1 MKQLNNSKRA
11 WIPLLVIVSAVIGAT
26 NASALS
32 VTAKPSKP
40 AVQAIRA
47 SAKAL
52 KGTVDVSV
60 SFSIAST
67 NAKSPILQTQVKVGT
82 KICTANGKAT
92 KCTVKS
98 VVAGRT
104 YKVLVRA
111 NNRNGYGSWSAPVS
125 IMIKAGS
132 TWSSASNTTSNTT
145 STTTSPST
153 TTTSPSTTTTS
164 PSTTTTIAY
173 SPVVSPNDPAQN
185 ATAASTVR
193 FDLSDAVGIAMKT
206 GVSSSSV
213 KKQAIGSNL
222 LVVLSSGLTRDAVI
236 LGTVSVNQFLIA
248 PNNRLYV
255 LFKSATDFGNGT
267 TSCILAQVYRST
279 GDAKCIESS
288 LAYVDI
294 GTIQFDA
301 DGNIYYSGG
310 NSQYRQSVVRR
321 YANGSAAD
329 YINQYQSFDKFF
341 VVPNG
346 DILISGSTSSNG
358 LSWTRKISTSGQI
371 TSLSSESADVF
382 WQFPD
387 GNVYFPSGATC
398 LKRYLVASSQLDVRP
413 WASWSSSSDCK
424 DPYDTGYIGFFNRF
438 FNPRVWILANGL
450 VMSLRNTELVYMYP
464 TMKKAS
470 QSLSRISFG
479 IPALTSAILV
489 GTNSSGINQM
499 ILYDSTNDSSSMLV
513 DGSSE
518 IEFYHVNWNVSLNRV
533 YFDGLRFSDNK
544 YVIGYLNLANKQ
556 IIASDLLS
564 KLTDFQTFS
573 S

>member
-98 VVAGRT
+98 VAVGKT

-145 STTTSPST
+145 S
-153 TTTSPSTTTTS
+153 TTTS

-279 GDAKCIESS
+279 GDAKCIENS
-288 LAYVDI
+288 LTWVSI

-310 NSQYRQSVVRR
+310 NSQYRRSVVRR
-321 YANGSAAD
+321 YANGSATD
-329 YINQYQSFDKFF
+329 YVNQYQSFDKFF

-371 TSLSSESADVF
+371 TSLDADNADVF

-387 GNVYFPSGATC
+387 GNVYFPSGHTC
-398 LKRYLVASSQLDVRP
+398 LKRYLIASSQLDVRP
-413 WASWSSSSDCK
+413 WAISSIASDCK
-424 DPYDTGYIGFFNRF
+424 DPYDTGYIGYLNGS

-464 TMKKAS
+464 KLKKAS

>member
-11 WIPLLVIVSAVIGAT
+11 WIPLLVIVSALIGAT

-98 VVAGRT
+98 VAVGKT

-145 STTTSPST
+145 S
-153 TTTSPSTTTTS
+153 TTTS

-310 NSQYRQSVVRR
+310 NSQYRRSVVRR
-321 YANGSAAD
+321 YANGSATD
-329 YINQYQSFDKFF
+329 YVNQYQSFDKFF

-371 TSLSSESADVF
+371 TSLDADNADVF

-398 LKRYLVASSQLDVRP
+398 LKRYLIASSQLDVRP

-424 DPYDTGYIGFFNRF
+424 DPYDTGYIGYLNGS

-464 TMKKAS
+464 KLKKAS

>member
-98 VVAGRT
+98 VAVGKT

-145 STTTSPST
+145 S
-153 TTTSPSTTTTS
+153 TTTS

-310 NSQYRQSVVRR
+310 NSQIRRSVVRR
-321 YANGSAAD
+321 YANGSATD
-329 YINQYQSFDKFF
+329 YVNQYQSFDKFF

-346 DILISGSTSSNG
+346 DILISGYTSSNG

-398 LKRYLVASSQLDVRP
+398 LKRYLIASSQLDVRP
-413 WASWSSSSDCK
+413 WATSSIASDCK
-424 DPYDTGYIGFFNRF
+424 DPYDTGYIGFLSGS

-464 TMKKAS
+464 KLKKAS

>member
-98 VVAGRT
+98 VAVGKT

-145 STTTSPST
+145 S
-153 TTTSPSTTTTS
+153 TTTS

-310 NSQYRQSVVRR
+310 NSQIRRSVVRR
-321 YANGSAAD
+321 YANGSATD
-329 YINQYQSFDKFF
+329 YVNQYQSFDKFF
-341 VVPNG
+341 VG
-346 DILISGSTSSNG
+346 YTSSNG

-371 TSLSSESADVF
+371 TSLDADNADVF

-398 LKRYLVASSQLDVRP
+398 LKRYLIASSQLDVRP
-413 WASWSSSSDCK
+413 WATSSIASDCK
-424 DPYDTGYIGFFNRF
+424 DPYDTGYIGFLSGS

-464 TMKKAS
+464 KLKKAS

>member
-98 VVAGRT
+98 VAVGKT

-145 STTTSPST
+145 S
-153 TTTSPSTTTTS
+153 TTTS

-310 NSQYRQSVVRR
+310 NSQYRRSVVRR
-321 YANGSAAD
+321 YANGSATD
-329 YINQYQSFDKFF
+329 YVNQYQSFDKFF

-346 DILISGSTSSNG
+346 DILISGYTSSNG

-398 LKRYLVASSQLDVRP
+398 LKRYLIASSQLDVRP
-413 WASWSSSSDCK
+413 WATSSIASDCK
-424 DPYDTGYIGFFNRF
+424 DPYDTGYIGFLSGSFNR
-438 FNPRVWILANGL
+438 RVWILANGL

>member
-98 VVAGRT
+98 VAVGKT

-145 STTTSPST
+145 S
-153 TTTSPSTTTTS
+153 TTTS

-310 NSQYRQSVVRR
+310 NSQIRRSVVRR
-321 YANGSAAD
+321 YANGSATD
-329 YINQYQSFDKFF
+329 YVNQYQSFDKFF

-346 DILISGSTSSNG
+346 DILISGYTSSNG

-371 TSLSSESADVF
+371 TSLDADNADVF

-387 GNVYFPSGATC
+387 GNVYFPSGHTC
-398 LKRYLVASSQLDVRP
+398 LKRYLIASSQLDVRP
-413 WASWSSSSDCK
+413 WASWSGSSDCK
-424 DPYDTGYIGFFNRF
+424 DPYETGNIGFFNRF
-438 FNPRVWILANGL
+438 YNPRVWILANGL

-464 TMKKAS
+464 KLKKAS